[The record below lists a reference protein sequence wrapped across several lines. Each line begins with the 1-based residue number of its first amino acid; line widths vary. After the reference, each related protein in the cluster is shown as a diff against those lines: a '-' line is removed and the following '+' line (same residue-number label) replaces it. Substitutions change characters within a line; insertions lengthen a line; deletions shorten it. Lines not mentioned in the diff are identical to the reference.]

1 MQADLCVEASVV
13 YMEVQASQGYSE
25 TPPQK
30 PKIEKK
36 KEYT

>member
-1 MQADLCVEASVV
+1 MQADLYVEASVV

-36 KEYT
+36 EYT